1 MKISTSFLALA
12 IVSLTSAKS
21 FAENFEFQ
29 NIRVGG
35 SGCPGST
42 TQIITSPDLAS
53 ASLLFQSFESHVPTA
68 PNPKGGGT
76 NISLLNCNVFLDIRI
91 PSGQKLESLEVSY
104 DMRGSAM
111 LDRGV
116 SGNFKSFLMS
126 KAGMGAERGSRG
138 PELLQER
145 AWLNTGIDQQDDFVV
160 RATKLIPIVS
170 NCGNGQ
176 AGEKVSIH
184 LQHQL
189 GSQIVF
195 GHSGTQGT
203 IIMDSSDM
211 TGGLRLRATTSI
223 CRRDPP
229 GGGGGNGGGRG
240 QGQGR
245 NCRVER
251 QNGRA
256 VMVCQ

>member
-12 IVSLTSAKS
+12 IVSLTSTKVL
-21 FAENFEFQ
+21 AENFEFQ

-35 SGCPGST
+35 SGCPGHT
-42 TQIITSPDLAS
+42 TQIITAPDLSS

-76 NISLLNCNVFLDIRI
+76 NISLLNCNVFLDIRV

-104 DMRGSAM
+104 DMRGTAY

-116 SGNFKSFLMS
+116 TGNFKSFLMS
-126 KAGMGAERGSRG
+126 KGGMGAERGSRG
-138 PELLQER
+138 PELLQEKM
-145 AWLNTGIDQQDDFVV
+145 WLNTSIDQIDDFVV
-160 RATKLIPIVS
+160 RATKVIPIVS
-170 NCGNGQ
+170 NCGNGN
-176 AGEKVSIH
+176 AGDKVSIH

-189 GSQIVF
+189 GSQIVA
-195 GHSGTQGT
+195 GNSGTQGT
-203 IIMDSSDM
+203 ITMDSSDM
-211 TGGLRLRATTSI
+211 TGGLRLRATTSV
-223 CRRDPP
+223 CRQNPP

-240 QGQGR
+240 NGR